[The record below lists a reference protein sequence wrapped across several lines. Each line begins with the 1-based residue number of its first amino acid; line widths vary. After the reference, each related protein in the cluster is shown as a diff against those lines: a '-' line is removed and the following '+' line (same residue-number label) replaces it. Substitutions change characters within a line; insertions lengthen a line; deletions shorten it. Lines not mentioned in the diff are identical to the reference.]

1 MKIMMTRFKHFA
13 TLAGLAGAALVS
25 IAAAQGAAQTPPSPD
40 QLVATLKQNL
50 ADGQKKLRQYEWIE
64 TTVIS
69 LKGEEK
75 ARKQQ
80 RAYYGADGKLTKIP
94 INAPAAA
101 AEPQGRGGRSGRLK
115 ERVVENKK
123 DDMQEYM
130 QQAVALVHKYVP
142 PSPELIQKA
151 KDAKKLTVQP
161 PQNGRVRVEFKDFV
175 QPADVMTIDVDAKA
189 MVLGALNVATYL
201 EKKEDAVTLDVRFGT
216 LTDGTVYNAK
226 TTLEA
231 KAKNITVVI
240 ENSGHRPLVK

>member
-1 MKIMMTRFKHFA
+1 MKTIMTRFKHFA

-50 ADGQKKLRQYEWIE
+50 ADGAKKLRQYEWVE

-101 AEPQGRGGRSGRLK
+101 AEPQGRGGRSGRL
-115 ERVVENKK
+115 
-123 DDMQEYM
+123 
-130 QQAVALVHKYVP
+130 
-142 PSPELIQKA
+142 
-151 KDAKKLTVQP
+151 
-161 PQNGRVRVEFKDFV
+161 
-175 QPADVMTIDVDAKA
+175 
-189 MVLGALNVATYL
+189 
-201 EKKEDAVTLDVRFGT
+201 
-216 LTDGTVYNAK
+216 
-226 TTLEA
+226 
-231 KAKNITVVI
+231 
-240 ENSGHRPLVK
+240 